1 MDKILEQ
8 SNELEK
14 NMYNILKKDYTTEL
28 LTLQNIPKLGTE
40 LWCKINGEM
49 V

>member
-14 NMYNILKKDYTTEL
+14 NMYNILKERLYNRT
-28 LTLQNIPKLGTE
+28 
-40 LWCKINGEM
+40 INFTKYSKTRN
-49 V
+49 